1 MSYYVKGLVQKE
13 YEKRFT
19 GVESFLVMQ
28 TIGIG
33 GVDNNVMRGELKK
46 KGIRMMVVKNS
57 LMRKT
62 MESLGHS
69 GATSLFEAGPCTV
82 IFGGDSVVDV
92 AKEMEGWIRKK
103 KDVLVVRGAYV
114 EGEILEAKA
123 AAALSKMPT
132 RAELHGQIAAAALSP
147 GAKVVGAMLAPSR
160 AIAGCVKSL
169 IEKKE
174 KEAA

>member
-19 GVESFLVMQ
+19 GVDSFLVMQ

-46 KGIRMMVVKNS
+46 KGIRMMIVKNS

-69 GATSLFEAGPCTV
+69 AAARLFEAGPCTV
-82 IFGGDSVVDV
+82 IFGGASVVDV
-92 AKEMEGWIRKK
+92 AKEMDIWARKK
-103 KDVLVVRGAYV
+103 NIMAVRGAYV
-114 EGEILEAKA
+114 EGEVLNEKA
-123 AAALSKMPT
+123 ASLLSKMPT
-132 RAELHGQIAAAALSP
+132 RAELHGQIAGAALSP
-147 GAKVVGAMLAPSR
+147 GAKVVGAVLAPSR

-169 IEKKE
+169 VEKKE

>member
-19 GVESFLVMQ
+19 GVDSFLVMQ

-46 KGIRMMVVKNS
+46 KGIRMMIVKNS

-62 MESLGHS
+62 MESLGHGVAS
-69 GATSLFEAGPCTV
+69 QLFEAGPCTV
-82 IFGGDSVVDV
+82 VFGGDSIVDV

-103 KDVLVVRGAYV
+103 NVMAVRGAYL
-114 EGEILEAKA
+114 EGEVLEAKA

-132 RAELHGQIAAAALSP
+132 RAELQGQIAGIALSP
-147 GAKVVGAMLAPSR
+147 GARVVGAVLAPSR

>member
-28 TIGIG
+28 TIGISG
-33 GVDNNVMRGELKK
+33 IDNNVMRGELKH

-62 MESLGHS
+62 MESLGHP
-69 GATSLFEAGPCTV
+69 AAARLFEAGPCTIV
-82 IFGGDSVVDV
+82 FGGDSVVDV
-92 AKEMEGWIRKK
+92 AKEMDIWARRKK
-103 KDVLVVRGAYV
+103 KIMAIRGAYI
-114 EGEILEAKA
+114 EGEVLNEKA
-123 AAALSKMPT
+123 AALLSKMPT
-132 RAELHGQIAAAALSP
+132 RAELHGQIAGAAMAP
-147 GAKVVGAMLAPSR
+147 GAKIAGAVLGPGR
-160 AIAGCVKSL
+160 AIAGCLKSL
-169 IEKKE
+169 VEKKE